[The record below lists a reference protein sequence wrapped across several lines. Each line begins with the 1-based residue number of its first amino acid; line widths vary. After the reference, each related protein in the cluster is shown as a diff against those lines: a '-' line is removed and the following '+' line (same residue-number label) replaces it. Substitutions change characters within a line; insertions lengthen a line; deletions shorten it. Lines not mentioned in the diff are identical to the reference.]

1 MIRINLLPVRAARKK
16 ENIRRQ
22 VSVFL
27 LTVFFG
33 ICVMAYLAFSMTQSI
48 SAVKEDI
55 EVAQK
60 ELAEL
65 EVVNRRIKELKDK
78 LATIQA
84 KMDVIQTLE
93 SNRTGAVRVMDL
105 LTSLVIRQKMWLSS
119 LTETSGRMILQGMA
133 VDNKTVA
140 DFMTRLQASPF
151 FDQVVLVTS
160 QLTPMGPDN
169 KFMSF
174 NITCQALTLQPPV
187 AQVQ

>member
-22 VSVFL
+22 VSIFF

-33 ICVMAYLAFSMTQSI
+33 ICVMAYLAFNLTRNI
-48 SAVKEDI
+48 SGMKDDI

-65 EVVNRRIKELKDK
+65 EVINRQIRELRDK
-78 LATIQA
+78 LATLEA

-105 LTSLVIRQKMWLSS
+105 LTTLVIRQKMWLSS
-119 LTETSGRMILQGMA
+119 LTETGGRMILQGMA

-140 DFMTRLQASPF
+140 DFMTRLQQSPF
-151 FDQVVLVTS
+151 FDQVVLVS
-160 QLTPMGPDN
+160 SRLTPMGPDN
-169 KFMSF
+169 KFMAF
-174 NITCQALTLQPPV
+174 NITCQALALQPPV
-187 AQVQ
+187 AQMQ

>member
-16 ENIRRQ
+16 ENVRRQ

-33 ICVMAYLAFSMTQSI
+33 ICVMAYLAFNQSRSI
-48 SAVKEDI
+48 SAMQEDI

-65 EVVNRRIKELKDK
+65 EVINKQIKELKDK
-78 LATIQA
+78 LAKIEA

-105 LTSLVIRQKMWLSS
+105 LTTLIIPQKMWLSS
-119 LTETSGRMILQGMA
+119 LTETSGQMVLQGMA
-133 VDNKTVA
+133 VDNQTVA
-140 DFMTRLQASPF
+140 DFMTRLDMSPF
-151 FDQVVLVTS
+151 FDQVSLVTTK
-160 QLTPMGPDN
+160 LTPMGPEN

-174 NITCQALTLQPPV
+174 NINCRALALQPPV
-187 AQVQ
+187 AKVQ

>member
-27 LTVFFG
+27 LSVFFG
-33 ICVMAYLAFSMTQSI
+33 ICVMAYLAFGLSQSI
-48 SAVKEDI
+48 SEMKEDI

-65 EVVNRRIKELKDK
+65 EVINRQIKELKDK
-78 LATIQA
+78 LAKIEA

-105 LTSLVIRQKMWLSS
+105 LTSLVIQQKMWLSS
-119 LTETSGRMILQGMA
+119 LTETRGQMVLQGMA

-140 DFMTRLQASPF
+140 DFMTRLDTSPF
-151 FDQVVLVTS
+151 FDRVVLVAS
-160 QLTPMGPDN
+160 KLTQVGPEN
-169 KFMSF
+169 KFMAF
-174 NITCQALTLQPPV
+174 NIKCQALALRPPV
-187 AQVQ
+187 AQ

>member
-16 ENIRRQ
+16 ENVRRQ

-33 ICVMAYLAFSMTQSI
+33 ICVMAYLWFGQNRSI
-48 SAVKEDI
+48 SEMKQNI

-65 EVVNRRIKELKDK
+65 EVVNRQIKDLKDK
-78 LATIQA
+78 LAKIEA

-105 LTSLVIRQKMWLSS
+105 MTSLVIRQKMWLSS
-119 LTETSGRMILQGMA
+119 LTETSGQMVLQGMA

-140 DFMTRLQASPF
+140 DFMTRLDASPF
-151 FDQVVLVTS
+151 FDHVILVAS
-160 QLTPMGPDN
+160 KLTPVGPEN
-169 KFMSF
+169 KFMAF
-174 NITCQALTLQPPV
+174 NIKCQALALRPPGSH
-187 AQVQ
+187 

>member
-33 ICVMAYLAFSMTQSI
+33 ICVMAYLAFSLTRNI
-48 SAVKEDI
+48 SGVNDDI

-65 EVVNRRIKELKDK
+65 EVINIQIRELKDK
-78 LATIQA
+78 LATLEA

-105 LTSLVIRQKMWLSS
+105 MTSLVIRQKMWLSS
-119 LTETSGRMILQGMA
+119 LTETGGRMILQGMA

-140 DFMTRLQASPF
+140 DFMTRLQRSPF
-151 FDQVVLVTS
+151 FDQVVLVAS
-160 QLTPMGPDN
+160 RLTPMGPDN
-169 KFMSF
+169 KFMAF
-174 NITCQALTLQPPV
+174 NITCQALTLQPPA

>member
-22 VSVFL
+22 VSVFI
-27 LTVFFG
+27 LTVFFS
-33 ICVMAYLAFSMTQSI
+33 ICVMAYFAFNLTLSI
-48 SAVKEDI
+48 SGMKDDI

-65 EVVNRRIKELKDK
+65 EVINRQIRELKDK
-78 LATIQA
+78 LATLEA
-84 KMDVIQTLE
+84 KMDIIQTLE

-119 LTETSGRMILQGMA
+119 LTETNGRMILQGMA

-140 DFMTRLQASPF
+140 DFMTHLEATPF

-160 QLTPMGPDN
+160 KLTPVGPDN
-169 KFMSF
+169 KFMAF